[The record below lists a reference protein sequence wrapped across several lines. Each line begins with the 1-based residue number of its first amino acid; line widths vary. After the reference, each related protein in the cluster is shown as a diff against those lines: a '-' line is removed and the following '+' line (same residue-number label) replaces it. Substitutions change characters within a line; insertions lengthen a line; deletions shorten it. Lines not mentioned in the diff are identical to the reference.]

1 VNGNPR
7 GLNHPLSDGRILRPT
22 LALLDDVQDRTVAT
36 SPQQVIDT
44 IEIIDGDVAGMGEAG
59 TNIPMLMSGNCIA
72 LGDVMAHYLESE
84 QWESLRVSC
93 VESWP
98 DGWKDGA
105 GPTAKL
111 WEEWAEL
118 QKQGKGGAFYRANK
132 KQMTRGFVLSSPST
146 FKASKANPDAFCGAM
161 ESYYKMGAEAFAS
174 EKQQRPTKRGVT
186 MYNLTHQLVQSRV
199 TDRPAGEVPDWAQVV
214 VAATD
219 INRSYALSSVV
230 VAFGANQVAAV
241 LWYGLH
247 PMSVREDMTEIEK
260 RRLIYEGLSTHGK
273 ELAALPCRPALW
285 AIDGGGSPEGCVI
298 QLAYNAPQIC
308 GLQAACT
315 FGRGWKMFRP
325 VTKATY
331 KVRAGEMWQ
340 HVSERKDRQWIIYQ
354 ADYWREVAQKGWI
367 ASPGSP
373 GSCSLPQGRHED
385 FAIQVTREQLS
396 GKEEVGGRMVWV
408 WTTAPGP
415 HDFGDCMQMAYMA
428 ASFRGIGSI
437 ERTDPKPKAKAY
449 IPMMRPSSRR

>member
-1 VNGNPR
+1 
-7 GLNHPLSDGRILRPT
+7 
-22 LALLDDVQDRTVAT
+22 
-36 SPQQVIDT
+36 
-44 IEIIDGDVAGMGEAG
+44 
-59 TNIPMLMSGNCIA
+59 
-72 LGDVMAHYLESE
+72 
-84 QWESLRVSC
+84 
-93 VESWP
+93 
-98 DGWKDGA
+98 
-105 GPTAKL
+105 
-111 WEEWAEL
+111 
-118 QKQGKGGAFYRANK
+118 
-132 KQMTRGFVLSSPST
+132 
-146 FKASKANPDAFCGAM
+146 
-161 ESYYKMGAEAFAS
+161 
-174 EKQQRPTKRGVT
+174 
-186 MYNLTHQLVQSRV
+186 
-199 TDRPAGEVPDWAQVV
+199 
-214 VAATD
+214 
-219 INRSYALSSVV
+219 
-230 VAFGANQVAAV
+230 
-241 LWYGLH
+241 
-247 PMSVREDMTEIEK
+247 
-260 RRLIYEGLSTHGK
+260 
-273 ELAALPCRPALW
+273 
-285 AIDGGGSPEGCVI
+285 VI

-308 GLQAACT
+308 GLQASCT

-408 WTTAPGP
+408 WDTAPGP
-415 HDFGDCMQMAYMA
+415 HDYGDCMQMAYMA